1 MAGTLIYDA
10 SAGRYQY
17 VIGGSS
23 SQAKSVKKVVTI
35 AERDALK
42 DKTTDVM
49 VIEAYRDD
57 PSVETGWAIYTYVE
71 SSGTWVKI
79 GEQESMDISVSLTGL
94 GFTKTAQEYNAAVDN
109 SHSHVTSGNVKN
121 TTVLYAAY
129 EGNVDFA
136 AFTEVSF
143 PTFDEVSEFRALY
156 QKAVYI
162 GDGEPYYIESSSFTN
177 NSNKFTGVSISVND
191 SIIDENTKLTNVTQ
205 ITGSVDTLAVIDSG
219 KLYVIAI
226 PNRGG
231 SSVMYPKKTTDATF
245 QAGKLYYTR
254 TSFNGTTSY
263 IYTRAYVTAGET
275 RTGDYYEGGI
285 AKCGTLLGD
294 NQYSIPGTAY
304 TQVGMDSNWEQIGA
318 LNLAWA
324 AIKGDGNDGHVL
336 YMAGVNVCYQLGTA
350 AYPNTSDLVQTA
362 KIDNELAGFTT
373 ASFGKVPY
381 YLNEFKPI
389 TVVENNTR
397 IIPTDWLDFSLGGY
411 YTMARR
417 GNGTTVTYNGVT
429 FKKGTLWLWG
439 QNHDGCLG
447 DGYHTMHDMTS
458 SDIPN
463 FKDPDGNDYPSGITP
478 CEVGRAEPK
487 PLACIVNNSEVV
499 YDDWV
504 DYAAGWYHAVAL
516 RYNSNGESEVYLWGS
531 NEYGCLGN
539 GNYLNY
545 RLKEDGSYEVSD
557 EGIEYVDRPRLL
569 KASEFP
575 YKDVVA
581 VRANHYA
588 VILVRANGEAYYAGC
603 NKRNQLGITAAGA
616 DAVNLA
622 TFTKMSS
629 FFKDAYWD
637 AETYGGFVL
646 REVPYLTNAADP
658 IYKNIF
664 TGDMSLNKIANAV
677 TNSHTHVASTD
688 DIDAVVLSA
697 KQFLGNYEA
706 VLSNLHSNPANGWHT
721 NMSVL
726 NKLSASGNTLLFNGN
741 PIEGSGG
748 GSGSGIVVDASNKRL
763 DDTVDITGFN
773 NIAGG
778 MPLEV
783 ISYNATTS
791 PVGYMLR
798 VAPSGGQYHRTSRW
812 ESVGTLNSAGTFTE
826 LLSVAD
832 QAKGLIA
839 VMSNASTI
847 NKIVNCTGDI
857 KSLLTTIRDASSNPP
872 TLTLYYIAFNA
883 QGEMIRSS
891 SAYKTIQQ
899 SNLKGGTIS
908 SLVYK
913 SADDGEYLPIDDMQS
928 SGLNSNYDETEQWID
943 LYDSNHV
950 LKFDGADA
958 EAAATAGTPYY
969 FNNGT
974 QNTTEV
980 KSSAEICI
988 PKGHEGTT
996 PIYHSVVDSN
1006 GDVVISAETIAEGLY
1021 KKEGSSYNSITE
1033 RDIPETFNESLF
1045 ASGEIYIHPSKSDFT
1060 ALANQKYAY
1069 NPAYNAYQYKY
1080 KVTTDATFQANKNY
1094 YQLNSTLNVYTKATV
1109 TAGNTRSGTYYEEDG
1124 IESVILL
1131 LTGPVGS
1138 DANTSTD
1145 DGFAPGSVE
1154 DPMMAV
1160 VPSEYRGYSASVSGE
1175 YNSAIGF
1182 NSTVAGNANDVFG
1195 HFSQT
1200 TGLANIIVGMSSVA
1214 YGDSNTVAADESFA
1228 MGSGN
1233 VVGGDRNYVFG
1244 SANHTYGYYGF
1255 VYGTRNFTYG
1265 VDAFV
1270 VGNSNHTMGS
1280 RSYVIGQQVKVMKGA
1295 NDSMVVG
1302 YGIDVYAEKAIV
1314 FGRNASVPKFVG
1326 NYVDENSDAIKS
1338 MSLATYAASYDQI
1351 FISNKEGLFI
1361 GDGLKNGQNLTTIFP
1376 ASLTKYRCR
1385 PNPEYFDASTSARTS
1400 KDPYL
1405 YEPYLQWNFVG
1416 AMHMYFSDPT
1426 QVGTTT
1432 NYTYSQRDG
1441 GRVKTFDKGLEIGSP
1456 SSESTVLL
1464 DFDKA
1469 TRWKLGEIGAA
1480 SDSGLIKVEAH
1491 NFVDGAE
1498 AYIVLYAK
1506 ANVSWSLLDGTT
1518 STAYGTNK
1526 FAAVRWVGGST
1537 VNGQGMTSGYA
1548 LLKLMVVKS
1557 GVSNG
1562 VDQLDLIIET
1572 VVNTLS

>member
-49 VIEAYRDD
+49 VMEAYRDD
-57 PSVETGWAIYTYVE
+57 PTVETGWAIYTYVE

-79 GEQESMDISVSLTGL
+79 GEQESMDITVSLTGL
-94 GFTKTAQEYNAAVDN
+94 GFTKTAQEYNAAGDN
-109 SHSHVTSGNVKN
+109 SHSHVTVGNVKN
-121 TTVLYAAY
+121 TSVLYAAY
-129 EGNVDFA
+129 EGNVNFT
-136 AFTEVSF
+136 AFTQVSL
-143 PTFDEVSEFRALY
+143 PEFDEVSEFRALY

-191 SIIDENTKLTNVTQ
+191 SIIDENTRLTNVTQ
-205 ITGSVDTLAVIDSG
+205 ITGSIDTLAVIDSG
-219 KLYVIAI
+219 KLYVVAI

-304 TQVGMDSNWEQIGA
+304 TQVGTDSNWEQIGA

-324 AIKGDGNDGHVL
+324 AIKGDGNNGHVL

-389 TVVENNTR
+389 TVVENNVR
-397 IIPTDWLDFSLGGY
+397 VIPTDWLDFSLGGY

-458 SDIPN
+458 ADVTN
-463 FKDPDGNDYPSGITP
+463 FKDPDGNDYPEGTTP

-487 PLACIVNNSEVV
+487 PLACIVDNSEVV

-504 DYAAGWYHAVAL
+504 DYSAGWYHAVAL
-516 RYNSNGESEVYLWGS
+516 RYVDKGNGVYESEVYLWGS

-545 RLKEDGSYEVSD
+545 RLQEDGTYEVSED
-557 EGIEYVDRPRLL
+557 GIEYVDRPRLL
-569 KASEFP
+569 TTAEFP

-603 NKRNQLGITAAGA
+603 NKRNQLGITAAGG

-646 REVPYLTNAADP
+646 RDVPYLTDAADP

-748 GSGSGIVVDASNKRL
+748 GSGSGVVVDPSNRPL
-763 DDTVDITGFN
+763 DDTVDVTGFN

-783 ISYNATTS
+783 ISYNPTTTA
-791 PVGYMLR
+791 VGFAMR
-798 VAPSGGQYHRTSRW
+798 VSPSGGQYHNVSRW
-812 ESVGTLNSAGTFTE
+812 LSLGTKNTAGTFTE
-826 LLSVAD
+826 LISVAD

-839 VMSNASTI
+839 VMSTASTI
-847 NKIVNCTGDI
+847 NKIINCTADI
-857 KSLLTTIRDASSNPP
+857 KTYLTTIRDASSNPA
-872 TLTLYYIAFNA
+872 TLSLYYIDVDAN
-883 QGEMIRSS
+883 GWKRGSK
-891 SAYKTIQQ
+891 YKDITQA
-899 SNLKGGTIS
+899 NLKGGSIASIVFATADS
-908 SLVYK
+908 S
-913 SADDGEYLPIDDMQS
+913 EYLPLDDMPS
-928 SGLNSNYDETEQWID
+928 AGLNENYDETEQWID
-943 LYDSNHV
+943 LYDSNHNV
-950 LKFDGADA
+950 VFDGADA
-958 EAAATAGTPYY
+958 ESAANAGTPYY
-969 FNNGT
+969 FNDGT

-980 KSSAEICI
+980 TCSAEICI
-988 PKGHEGTT
+988 PKGHDGST
-996 PIYHSVVDSN
+996 PVYHKVVDSN
-1006 GDVVISAETIAEGLY
+1006 GDTVITAEAIAAGLF
-1021 KKEGSSYNSITE
+1021 KKEGSSYNKITT
-1033 RDIPETFNESLF
+1033 RDIPEKFNEALF
-1045 ASGEIYIHPSKSDFT
+1045 TTGEIYIHPSKSDFT
-1060 ALANQKYAY
+1060 SLANQKYAY
-1069 NPAYNAYQYKY
+1069 NPAYTQFLYKY
-1080 KVTTDATFQANKNY
+1080 KTTTDTTFQSGKKY
-1094 YQLNSTLNVYTKATV
+1094 FTLNSTMNVYVQTNV
-1109 TAGNTRSGTYYEEDG
+1109 TAGATRSGTYYEEDG
-1124 IESVILL
+1124 VESVILL
-1131 LTGPVGS
+1131 LTSEVGS
-1138 DANTSTD
+1138 DANTSTS
-1145 DGFAPGSVE
+1145 DGFNPGSVE

-1160 VPSEYRGYSASVSGE
+1160 IPSEYRGYSASVSGE

-1182 NSTVAGNANDVFG
+1182 NTTVAGNSNDVFG

-1200 TGLANIIVGMSSVA
+1200 TGLSNIVVGMSSVA
-1214 YGDSNTVAADESFA
+1214 YGDSNTVAATESFCV
-1228 MGSGN
+1228 GSAN
-1233 VVGGDRNYVFG
+1233 IVGGDRNSVFG
-1244 SANHTYGYYGF
+1244 LANHTYGYYGF
-1255 VYGTRNFTYG
+1255 VYGSRNFTYG

-1270 VGNSNHTMGS
+1270 VGNSNHAIGS
-1280 RSYVIGQQVKVMKGA
+1280 RAYVIGQQIKVLKNA
-1295 NDSMVVG
+1295 NDVMAIG
-1302 YGIDVYAEKAIV
+1302 YGLDISAEKAIV
-1314 FGRNASVPKFVG
+1314 IGRNADVPKYVG
-1326 NYVDENSDAIKS
+1326 TNVPSDDTSVI
-1338 MSLATYAASYDQI
+1338 ATMTAAQYTNAGYDQL
-1351 FISNKEGLFI
+1351 FISNKEGIFF
-1361 GDGLKNGQNLTTIFP
+1361 GDGMKNGQNKTTVFP
-1376 ASLTKYRCR
+1376 ASFTKYRVR
-1385 PNPEYFDASTSARTS
+1385 PNPAYFNATATASARS
-1400 KDPYL
+1400 SIDPYL
-1405 YEPYLQWNFVG
+1405 FEPYMQWGFVG
-1416 AMHMYFSDPT
+1416 AMHMYFTDPT
-1426 QVGTTT
+1426 QVGSTSDFTFT
-1432 NYTYSQRDG
+1432 KRDG
-1441 GRVKTFDKGLEIGSP
+1441 GRVKTFDAGVAVGNL
-1456 SSESTVLL
+1456 SSAQTVVL

-1469 TRWKLGEIGAA
+1469 TRWKLGAA
-1480 SDSGLIKVEAH
+1480 NASATSALMSVEAH

-1498 AYIVLYAK
+1498 AYIVLYAR
-1506 ANVSWSLLDGTT
+1506 ANVSWSSLTETT
-1518 STAYGTNK
+1518 STALGVNK
-1526 FAAVRWVGGST
+1526 FTSVEWVGGSAI
-1537 VNGQGMTSGYA
+1537 NASSNTSGFA
-1548 LLKLMVVKS
+1548 LLKLMVVD
-1557 GVSNG
+1557 NT
-1562 VDQLDLIIET
+1562 LIIEIL
-1572 VVNTLS
+1572 VNKLS